1 VRIVLVTHAEAS
13 EVAPRALTD
22 AGIISAERAA
32 ERIGRAMGE
41 TWRVNKAV
49 SSPAVRCVQTALV
62 ILGTL
67 AGQKL
72 RRLDTDPRL
81 MAAKDPMEPDQLFR
95 ALADYSCEGLLV
107 VLHADL
113 ANAMP
118 CGCRPRACGDGWFTQ
133 RPVICIL
140 DRDPGGSHDNARIV
154 LLEGPDGA
162 SLLPPDYAA
171 SSDERLLLT

>member
-1 VRIVLVTHAEAS
+1 MRIVLVTHAEAS

-22 AGIISAERAA
+22 AGIASAERAA

-49 SSPAVRCVQTALV
+49 SSPAVRCVQTALA
-62 ILGTL
+62 ILETL
-67 AGQKL
+67 SGEKL

-95 ALADYSCEGLLV
+95 ALADYPCEGLMA

-113 ANAMP
+113 ANALP
-118 CGCRPRACGDGWFTQ
+118 GGCRPRACSDGWFTV
-133 RPVICIL
+133 RPVLCIL
-140 DRDPGGSHDNARIV
+140 DREPGGSPDDTRIV
-154 LLEGPDGA
+154 LLEGPDGV
-162 SLLPPDYAA
+162 SLLPADYMAGPDQ
-171 SSDERLLLT
+171 RLLLT

>member
-1 VRIVLVTHAEAS
+1 MRIVLVTHAEAS
-13 EVAPRALTD
+13 EAAPRPLTD
-22 AGIISAERAA
+22 EGILSAERAA
-32 ERIGRAMGE
+32 ARIGGVMGE
-41 TWRVNKAV
+41 SWRVKKAV

-67 AGQKL
+67 SGEKL

-95 ALADYSCEGLLV
+95 ALADYPCEGLLV

-118 CGCRPRACGDGWFTQ
+118 GGCRPGACSGGWFTE

-140 DRDPGGSHDNARIV
+140 DWEPERPWKESRVIA
-154 LLEGPDGA
+154 LEAPDGG
-162 SLLPPDYAA
+162 SLLPPGHDGTVKTK
-171 SSDERLLLT
+171 LLLT